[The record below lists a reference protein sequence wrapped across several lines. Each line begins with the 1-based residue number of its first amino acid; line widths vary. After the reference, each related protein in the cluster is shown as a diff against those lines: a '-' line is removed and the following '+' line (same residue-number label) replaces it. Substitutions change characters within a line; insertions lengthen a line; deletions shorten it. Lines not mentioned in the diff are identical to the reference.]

1 MIPKG
6 LIRMG
11 IALYK
16 IDKEISI
23 ALRRRQPVRMNEKVD
38 KTGRV
43 TQAPQALKVI
53 EYEPDVRLVNY
64 PGNYAHSI
72 WRSQELSLFVRHK
85 EYLMRPRLDFGCGD
99 GSFAFMLFDRVDYG
113 LDVDP
118 EALHVADQYHVYGQ
132 LACFDGALLPV
143 KPQSLRSIF
152 SNSALE
158 HVDKIKET
166 LSGLYDSLAPGGF
179 FLFTVPVLNFAN
191 HLRRYFGEEES
202 DRINQL
208 WYHRH
213 LHPSEWW
220 SDLLQKQNFEI
231 VRIHRYQPDWLT
243 LAYFTLTTR
252 PFRALFR
259 WGLAEKEGY
268 RRRVARMIATS
279 VTSTVEGGNIF
290 VIARRSR

>member
-1 MIPKG
+1 MISKG
-6 LIRMG
+6 FIAAG
-11 IALYK
+11 GALYR
-16 IDKEISI
+16 IDRAISL
-23 ALRRRQPVRMNEKVD
+23 ALRRRKPARMDQKLD

-43 TQAPQALKVI
+43 TQAPQALKVMK
-53 EYEPDVRLVNY
+53 YEPGVRLVNY

-72 WRSQELSLFVRHK
+72 WRSQELSLFTRYQ
-85 EYLMRPRLDFGCGD
+85 EYLARPRLDFGCGD

-113 LDVDP
+113 LDMDR
-118 EALHVADQYHVYGQ
+118 EALQVADQYHVYGQ
-132 LACFDGALLPV
+132 LACCDGALLPV

-152 SNSALE
+152 SNSVLE

-166 LSGLYDSLAPGGF
+166 LSGLYESLAPGGF
-179 FLFTVPVLNFAN
+179 FLFTVPVLNFAD
-191 HLRRYFGEEES
+191 HLRRYFGKEES

-231 VRIHRYQPDWLT
+231 VRIHRYQPDWFT
-243 LAYFTLTTR
+243 LACFTLTTH
-252 PFRALFR
+252 PFRAFFR
-259 WGLAEKEGY
+259 CGLAETEGY
-268 RRRVARMIATS
+268 RRRVARMIASS

-290 VIARRSR
+290 MIARRPK